1 MTSTTGPQQSDARA
15 RAIAAGFSLLE
26 LILVLAIL
34 ALAAGM
40 AAPSLSR
47 FSRGRVSLDSAAH
60 LLAVVQFA
68 QDRAINTGTAHR
80 LELDT
85 TAGTYRVTIASQ
97 GSFAPLATQQGKT
110 FALPT
115 SVKASWD
122 ASAAI
127 VSRGSI
133 QFDPDGGHDAAIIQ
147 LTAADGTITL
157 LGCASP
163 GEPYQ
168 ISPLGSVSSGVTR

>member
-1 MTSTTGPQQSDARA
+1 MTSTTGPQRSDAIA
-15 RAIAAGFSLLE
+15 RTASAGFSLLE

-40 AAPSLSR
+40 AAPSLGR
-47 FSRGRVSLDSAAH
+47 FSRGRVALDSAAH

-68 QDRAINTGTAHR
+68 QDRAINTGLAHR

-85 TAGTYRVTIASQ
+85 SAGTYRVTVAKEGTFAALAS
-97 GSFAPLATQQGKT
+97 QQGKS
-110 FALPT
+110 FSLPA
-115 SVKASWD
+115 SVKAAWD
-122 ASAAI
+122 ASPAI
-127 VSRGSI
+127 VSRSSI
-133 QFDPDGGHDAAIIQ
+133 QFDPDGGHDAAIIR
-147 LTAADGTITL
+147 LTAADGTVTL

-168 ISPLGSVSSGVTR
+168 ISTVVSGSSGVTR

>member
-1 MTSTTGPQQSDARA
+1 MTSTTGPLQNDATTRTV
-15 RAIAAGFSLLE
+15 AAGFSLLE

-40 AAPSLSR
+40 AAPSLGR
-47 FSRGRVSLDSAAH
+47 FSRGRVALDSAAH

-68 QDRAINTGTAHR
+68 QDRAINTGSAHR

-85 TAGTYRVTIASQ
+85 AAGTYRVTIASQ
-97 GSFAPLATQQGKT
+97 GTFAALASQQGKT
-110 FALPT
+110 FSLPA
-115 SVKASWD
+115 SVKAAWD
-122 ASAAI
+122 ASPAI
-127 VSRGSI
+127 VARSSI
-133 QFDPDGGHDAAIIQ
+133 QFDPDGGHDAAIIR

-157 LGCASP
+157 VGCASL

-168 ISPLGSVSSGVTR
+168 VSTPASGSSGVAR